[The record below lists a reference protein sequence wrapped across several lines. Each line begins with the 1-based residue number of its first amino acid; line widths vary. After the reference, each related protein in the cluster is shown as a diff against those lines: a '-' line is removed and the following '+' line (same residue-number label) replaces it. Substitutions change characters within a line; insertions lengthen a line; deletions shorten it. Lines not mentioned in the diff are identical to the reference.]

1 MSHSGTL
8 NNSVLL
14 LRGSCGFTVNQS
26 GGHTNHES
34 CHSRYP
40 VLICLKPD
48 YSIGWIFFNLWAKL
62 ASSNLKTSQQM
73 TYPLFYLPTKTD
85 TIAEITTSHLL
96 YYIS

>member
-1 MSHSGTL
+1 MASLLTKVVDILTTRAVTL
-8 NNSVLL
+8 VTLL
-14 LRGSCGFTVNQS
+14 
-26 GGHTNHES
+26 
-34 CHSRYP
+34 
-40 VLICLKPD
+40 LICLKPD
-48 YSIGWIFFNLWAKL
+48 YSIGWIFFKLWAKL